1 MRNKIYFLLIIIPL
15 LLTAC
20 QGNKQQAAD
29 GKEGDTVHL
38 KYSENISI
46 VKFND
51 HTEVKLNDPWNKGKT
66 LHTYI
71 LVDKSKKDGY
81 DKAPDGA
88 TVVGIPLSHSL
99 IATSVHAE
107 LAKKLG
113 KENILAGAFDVD
125 YMNSTWIKQRLKEN
139 KTTNCGNSTQPNIER
154 IIALS
159 PDAIFI
165 SPMQNS
171 GGYGKLENLGL
182 PIVELADYMETTA
195 LGRAEWV
202 KFYGL
207 LWGAEKQADSLFS
220 NTEKE
225 YMRLK
230 DLAKKAKYSPSVMMD
245 KVENGVWYLPGGKST
260 ISQTIYDA
268 NAKYTYAAD
277 KSSGSIQ
284 KSLESVID
292 DNAGADVWLLRYY
305 KADNSPL
312 TLRGL
317 ASESSSYTILKA
329 YKSGRVYGCNT
340 AATSFFKDIP
350 FEPHLLLRDFILAF
364 HPEMATIIGEP
375 KYFFKLER

>member
-125 YMNSTWIKQRLKEN
+125 YMNST
-139 KTTNCGNSTQPNIER
+139 
-154 IIALS
+154 
-159 PDAIFI
+159 
-165 SPMQNS
+165 
-171 GGYGKLENLGL
+171 
-182 PIVELADYMETTA
+182 
-195 LGRAEWV
+195 
-202 KFYGL
+202 
-207 LWGAEKQADSLFS
+207 
-220 NTEKE
+220 
-225 YMRLK
+225 
-230 DLAKKAKYSPSVMMD
+230 
-245 KVENGVWYLPGGKST
+245 
-260 ISQTIYDA
+260 
-268 NAKYTYAAD
+268 
-277 KSSGSIQ
+277 
-284 KSLESVID
+284 
-292 DNAGADVWLLRYY
+292 
-305 KADNSPL
+305 
-312 TLRGL
+312 
-317 ASESSSYTILKA
+317 
-329 YKSGRVYGCNT
+329 
-340 AATSFFKDIP
+340 
-350 FEPHLLLRDFILAF
+350 
-364 HPEMATIIGEP
+364 
-375 KYFFKLER
+375 